1 MFKRMMNDDTTP
13 SVEDILADDAVNEY
27 ILFFKECTRQREQ
40 LDKELKNVLGKES
53 LDKFLAKVDAMKP
66 MYEQLKILEDR
77 IYKKGG

>member
-1 MFKRMMNDDTTP
+1 MFREMFDDDTTP
-13 SVEDILADDAVNEY
+13 SVEDILAENAVNEY

-77 IYKKGG
+77 IYNKGE